1 MRRVLVRIS
10 FLGDKFYGTQKLKSL
25 LTIQQL
31 YEDALYNLT
40 LKEIKVTISS
50 RLDRYVSALD
60 FALSFEFTMD
70 DYPLDRLSFFLS
82 NYCKYTHIKD
92 V

>member
-10 FLGDKFYGTQKLKSL
+10 FLGDKFYGTQKLKGL

-50 RLDRYVSALD
+50 RLDRYVSA
-60 FALSFEFTMD
+60 
-70 DYPLDRLSFFLS
+70 
-82 NYCKYTHIKD
+82 
-92 V
+92 